1 MIYNFYTKKKEVHNM
16 TKMLQEIFQQPKV
29 LGEIESAN
37 KETLTALAKELN
49 AKKITHAVL
58 SARGS
63 SDHAAVYGQYLLGIY
78 KGIVSALA
86 IPSCITLYDGNPDM
100 SGDLVVGISQSGEAA
115 DAIAVI
121 EKANEQGA
129 VTVSVTNNQNSPLA
143 KIAKY
148 HLYCNAGLEESVAA
162 TKTFTAQ
169 MYLLALLCAYWSDN
183 SKLLDSLRALPEALE
198 QAVKSIGSAAAK
210 RVERYRY
217 MFEGFVLAR
226 GLCYPVA
233 LEMALKIQETC
244 YIKMQGYAVSD
255 FYHGPLAQINPDVPV
270 ILLAPAGEAL
280 EDSQAMI
287 DRINAMGTQV
297 LVVTDDEALAN
308 KSENSVLLPSLG
320 SEVTSAFLF
329 TVFAQCFAE
338 SLSVLKGL
346 NPDSPR
352 ALKKITIT
360 K

>member
-1 MIYNFYTKKKEVHNM
+1 M
-16 TKMLQEIFQQPKV
+16 TKMLSEIFQQPNV
-29 LGEIESAN
+29 LSGIENEN
-37 KETLTALAKELN
+37 KATLTALVKELN
-49 AKKITHAVL
+49 DRNIKHVL
-58 SARGS
+58 LAGRGT

-78 KGIVSALA
+78 KNVVSGLA
-86 IPSCITLYDGNPDM
+86 IPSCITLYNGNPDM
-100 SGDLVVGISQSGEAA
+100 SQDLVIGISQSGEAA

-121 EKANEQGA
+121 ERAKEQGA
-129 VTVSVTNNQNSPLA
+129 VTIAITDNKQSPLA
-143 KIAKY
+143 KLAKY

-169 MYLLALLCAYWSDN
+169 MYLLALLTAYWSDN
-183 SKLLDSLRALPEALE
+183 SSLLDSLRRLPHDLENATALIS
-198 QAVKSIGSAAAK
+198 SIVIP

-226 GLCYPVA
+226 GFCYPVA

-255 FYHGPLAQINPDVPV
+255 FYHGPLAQVNSEAPV
-270 ILLAPAGEAL
+270 ILLAPVGEAFEDL
-280 EDSQAMI
+280 EAMI
-287 DRINAMGTQV
+287 DRITSIGTQV
-297 LVVTDDEALAN
+297 MVVTDDAALA
-308 KSENSVLLPSLG
+308 KKYENSVLLPSLG
-320 SEVTSAFLF
+320 SEATSAFLF

-338 SLSVLKGL
+338 RLSVSKGL
-346 NPDSPR
+346 NPDTPR

>member
-1 MIYNFYTKKKEVHNM
+1 M
-16 TKMLQEIFQQPKV
+16 TKMLKEIFQQPEV
-29 LGEIESAN
+29 LGGIESEN
-37 KETLTALAKELN
+37 KAVLEKLVKELN
-49 AKKITHAVL
+49 SKKIDHAVL

-78 KGIVSALA
+78 KGVVSALA
-86 IPSCITLYDGNPDM
+86 IPSCITLYGGKPDM
-100 SGDLVVGISQSGEAA
+100 ARDLVIGISQSGEAA
-115 DAIAVI
+115 DVLAVL
-121 EKANEQGA
+121 ELAKSQGA
-129 VTVSVTNNQNSPLA
+129 VVVAITNSKESPMA

-148 HLYCNAGLEESVAA
+148 HLYCNTGKEESVAA

-169 MYLLALLCAYWSDN
+169 MYLLALLTAYWSAD
-183 SKLLDSLRALPEALE
+183 SSLLNNLRKLPESLNL
-198 QAVKSIGSAAAK
+198 AVDSISAAIGQN
-210 RVERYRY
+210 VERYRY
-217 MFEGFVLAR
+217 MDEGFVLAR

-270 ILLAPAGEAL
+270 ILLAPVGEAF
-280 EDSQAMI
+280 EDSEAMI
-287 DRINAMGTQV
+287 DRITTMGTQV
-297 LVVTDDEALAN
+297 MVVTDDKALA
-308 KSENSVLLPSLG
+308 KKYEDSVLLPALG

-338 SLSVLKGL
+338 SLSVSKGL

-352 ALKKITIT
+352 ALKKVTIT